1 VLLRLS
7 KVDDAMT
14 AWGESVRP
22 TFGHGPYLSS
32 SERAREGS
40 ARGCPCHSRVLFHGS
55 HTHTHTR
62 KSPQVEIFT
71 AIGEKSLDV
80 AKAYNNMAT
89 VEEERGNDL
98 AALALH
104 KKALEIKCV

>member
-1 VLLRLS
+1 
-7 KVDDAMT
+7 M
-14 AWGESVRP
+14 GP
-22 TFGHGPYLSS
+22 TFHRA
-32 SERAREGS
+32 SERAKAPREVALVTAVSCSMG
-40 ARGCPCHSRVLFHGS
+40 HT